1 MFLINGTFGFTDL
14 WTIISFTYTI
24 FVVITVAFVIAERR
38 EPVKTLAWIMVIT
51 MFPVG
56 GMILFLAFGRNHRK
70 ERTFM
75 LKELFDNALISKLS
89 GDQLKE

>member
-1 MFLINGTFGFTDL
+1 MTPMFLINGAFGFTDL
-14 WTIISFTYTI
+14 WTIVSFTYTI
-24 FVVITVAFVIAERR
+24 FVVLMVIAVIAERR
-38 EPVKTLAWIMVIT
+38 DPVKTLAWIMVIT

-75 LKELFDNALISKLS
+75 QKELFDNEIVGKIC
-89 GDQLKE
+89 G